1 MNKFKFDIQ
10 KNNLSWE
17 KTHYKKCDSPK
28 CNEKGEFR
36 APKSRVML
44 NEYFYF
50 CLDHIKEYNKS
61 WDFYRGMSVE
71 QIEHSMRS
79 DTFWDR
85 PSWPLKN
92 SFKNI
97 FDEFLLPESI
107 YITHAHIGHYT
118 GLMYFGREAL
128 GANDLMVKVLPRM
141 SNFLQNN
148 GPWSQLVANENIE
161 LRPTAHDDTL
171 QLTKNLSVIPI
182 LVPHRDEYSETV
194 GYQII
199 GPEKSAL
206 FIPDIDKWER
216 WDQSIL
222 ELIQQ
227 VDYAFLDATFFDG
240 KELDNRDMSLVPHPF
255 MVESLDLFDTL
266 EISDRNKVYFIHF
279 NHTNPVLDADSE
291 AANPVNLAGFNIAQ
305 QGQHFPL

>member
-28 CNEKGEFR
+28 CNEKGEYR

-71 QIEHSMRS
+71 QIENSMRN

-97 FDEFLLPESI
+97 FDESNEYVEDFVKNDDDKINDKYFKNKLLDETLTI
-107 YITHAHIGHYT
+107 D
-118 GLMYFGREAL
+118 EA
-128 GANDLMVKVLPRM
+128 K
-141 SNFLQNN
+141 
-148 GPWSQLVANENIE
+148 
-161 LRPTAHDDTL
+161 
-171 QLTKNLSVIPI
+171 
-182 LVPHRDEYSETV
+182 
-194 GYQII
+194 
-199 GPEKSAL
+199 AL
-206 FIPDIDKWER
+206 KD
-216 WDQSIL
+216 
-222 ELIQQ
+222 
-227 VDYAFLDATFFDG
+227 
-240 KELDNRDMSLVPHPF
+240 
-255 MVESLDLFDTL
+255 LDLKMPISL
-266 EISDRNKVYFIHF
+266 EKIKKNYKKLVKIFHPDVNGNNK
-279 NHTNPVLDADSE
+279 DAEEKFKQINESYKLLLKKFMKKND
-291 AANPVNLAGFNIAQ
+291 
-305 QGQHFPL
+305 